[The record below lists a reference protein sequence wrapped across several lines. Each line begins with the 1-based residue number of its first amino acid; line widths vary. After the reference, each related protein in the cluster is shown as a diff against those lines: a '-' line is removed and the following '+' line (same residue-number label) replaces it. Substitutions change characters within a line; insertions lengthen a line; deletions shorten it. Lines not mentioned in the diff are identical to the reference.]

1 MGSSCQAQ
9 QLINCCWHKDG
20 IVAADPVIS
29 QSSIRL
35 VERYMTD
42 ISFFRLEIALL
53 MVDFNVMGH
62 TEGMSVKLSQRALRD
77 CFGGAI
83 PSFISNYNFAGY

>member
-20 IVAADPVIS
+20 IVAAESVIS
-29 QSSIRL
+29 RSSIRL

-42 ISFFRLEIALL
+42 ISFFQIG
-53 MVDFNVMGH
+53 D
-62 TEGMSVKLSQRALRD
+62 
-77 CFGGAI
+77 GAI
-83 PSFISNYNFAGY
+83 NG